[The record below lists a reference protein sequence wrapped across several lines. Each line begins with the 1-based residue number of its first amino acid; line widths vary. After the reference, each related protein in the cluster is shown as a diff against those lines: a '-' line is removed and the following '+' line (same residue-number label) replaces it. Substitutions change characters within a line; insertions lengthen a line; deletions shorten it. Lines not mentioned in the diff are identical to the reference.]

1 MKTAKLIT
9 CDNSIKANLIKNRLE
24 NEGIHAF
31 LINENFTSLMPNF
44 YGMLGAGVQV
54 VVNRKDYEKSLIVI
68 QDELKPK
75 KEIICPN
82 CHSKN
87 IEINLGTKRWNKFVI
102 MLLSI
107 LAFLPFNNIKTN
119 YHCKD
124 CGNDF

>member
-9 CDNSIKANLIKNRLE
+9 CDNQIKANLIKSRLE
-24 NEGIHAF
+24 NEGIHAY

-54 VVNRKDYEKSLIVI
+54 IVNRKDYEKSLIII

-75 KEIICPN
+75 EVVICPN
-82 CHSKN
+82 CQSKN
-87 IEINLGTKRWNKFVI
+87 IEITLGTKRWNKFVI

-107 LAFLPFNNIKTN
+107 LAFLPFNNIKTS
-119 YHCKD
+119 YHCRD
-124 CGNDF
+124 CQTDF